1 MFKIYFG
8 FSLVFFSSV
17 LLGQNAFYELKHHIE
32 EIVLNS
38 KNREAINLINKQ
50 SQKLTAVQKAELD
63 VIKVEALNQL
73 GLEDEAFAI
82 SQDILSKPDLPASLK
97 LRTHLQRALVFEI
110 GMDKDNT
117 KAEVDEAQKIF
128 NTNPELKPQNY
139 TYFLIR
145 KTSYY
150 RIFDDDKTA
159 FKIAMEA
166 EKYAD
171 LVDDKKNGAVLNM
184 VLGFGY
190 FNDPEKVMQ
199 HFQKAIRLYKNYNNY
214 NGVGAMYNN
223 ISNFYIDRRNYKLA
237 EKYIDSGVAVVPKV
251 EILYIIANI
260 YQTKSKI
267 LEHRKN
273 FAAAL
278 ENYKIATE
286 WASKTNEEQKELKVQ
301 ELDLL
306 YNFQKNKRREIE
318 LANNVKATKSR
329 VTMLTVFI
337 ILLTLFVLLLLFF
350 LRLISRNKRRIELQK
365 QSISMKNEV
374 LQKNVAEKQ
383 FLVRELNHRVK
394 NNLAVILSLVG
405 FQRDETKNVLY
416 RNKFQQLQDRIKT
429 IALAHNLFS
438 YHIDNFDNSM
448 VEIKEYS
455 EKIFESHKAG
465 YPKECVFENDSEK
478 LLLPVD
484 KGLSFGLLLNELITN
499 SLKHAVPEENQPLK
513 ITLIINTHEGLADMK
528 YYDNGMFFGDQ
539 DSTNTLGLFII
550 QEMVQQLGGKFGR
563 KNSSYHIA
571 FSIE

>member
-1 MFKIYFG
+1 MVKIYFA
-8 FSLVFFSSV
+8 FNLFFFSSV
-17 LLGQNAFYELKHHIE
+17 LWGQTAFAELKHRIE
-32 EIVLNS
+32 DKVLSS
-38 KNREAINLINKQ
+38 KNREAIDLINRQ
-50 SQKLTAVQKAELD
+50 SQKLSAEQKAELD
-63 VIKVEALNQL
+63 VIKVEALNEL

-82 SQDILSKPDLPASLK
+82 SQNILAKPDLPPSLK

-110 GMDKDNT
+110 GMDKDDT
-117 KAEVDEAQKIF
+117 KAELDEAQKIF
-128 NTNPELKPQNY
+128 NSNPELKPQNY

-171 LVDDKKNGAVLNM
+171 LVNDKKNGAGLNM
-184 VLGFGY
+184 ILGFGY

-199 HFQKAIRLYKNYNNY
+199 HFQKAVRLYKNYNNY

-237 EKYIDSGVAVVPKV
+237 EKYIDSAVTVVPKV
-251 EILYIIANI
+251 EIFYIIANI
-260 YQTKSKI
+260 YQTKSQI
-267 LEHRKN
+267 LEHRKSY
-273 FAAAL
+273 AAAL

-318 LANNVKATKSR
+318 LANNVKATKGWN
-329 VTMLTVFI
+329 TMLTVFI
-337 ILLTLFVLLLLFF
+337 IFLAIFVLLLLFF
-350 LRLISRNKRRIELQK
+350 LRMISRNKRRIELQK
-365 QSISMKNEV
+365 QSISRKNEV

-383 FLVRELNHRVK
+383 FLVKELNHRVK

-416 RNKFQQLQDRIKT
+416 RYKFQQLQNRIKT

-438 YHIDNFDNSM
+438 YNLDNFDNSV

-455 EKIFESHKAG
+455 DKIFESHKAG
-465 YPKECVFENDSEK
+465 YPKELILENKSEK
-478 LLLPVD
+478 LLLQVD
-484 KGLSFGLLLNELITN
+484 KGLFFGLLLNELITN
-499 SLKHAVPEENQPLK
+499 TLKHAVPEENQALK
-513 ITLIINTHEGLADMK
+513 ITLNIKVNEEMAEMN
-528 YYDNGMFFGDQ
+528 YADNGMFFGTE
-539 DSTNTLGLFII
+539 DSDNTLGHFII
-550 QEMVQQLGGKFGR
+550 GEMVQQLGGKFER
-563 KNSSYHIA
+563 KNSCYHIV
-571 FSIE
+571 FPTV

>member
-1 MFKIYFG
+1 MVKIYFA
-8 FSLVFFSSV
+8 FNLFFFSSV
-17 LLGQNAFYELKHHIE
+17 VLGQDAFNELKHRIE
-32 EIVLNS
+32 EKVLSS
-38 KNREAINLINKQ
+38 KNREAIDLINRQ
-50 SQKLTAVQKAELD
+50 SQELTADQKAELD
-63 VIKVEALNQL
+63 VIKVEALNEL

-82 SQDILSKPDLPASLK
+82 SQNILAKPDLPASLK

-117 KAEVDEAQKIF
+117 KAELDEAQKIF

-171 LVDDKKNGAVLNM
+171 LVNDKKNGAGLNM
-184 VLGFGY
+184 ILGFGY

-199 HFQKAIRLYKNYNNY
+199 HFQKAIRLYKNYKNY

-223 ISNFYIDRRNYKLA
+223 ISNFYVDRRNYKLA

-251 EILYIIANI
+251 EIFYIIANI
-260 YQTKSKI
+260 YQTKSQI
-267 LEHRKN
+267 LEHRKSY
-273 FAAAL
+273 AAAL

-318 LANNVKATKSR
+318 LANNVKATKGW

-337 ILLTLFVLLLLFF
+337 ILLTIFVLLLLFF
-350 LRLISRNKRRIELQK
+350 LRMISRNKRRIELQK
-365 QSISMKNEV
+365 QSISRKNVE

-383 FLVRELNHRVK
+383 FLVKELNHRVK

-405 FQRDETKNVLY
+405 FQREETKNVLY
-416 RNKFQQLQDRIKT
+416 RYKFQQLQNRIKT

-438 YHIDNFDNSM
+438 YNLDNFDNSV

-455 EKIFESHKAG
+455 DKIFESHKAG
-465 YPKECVFENDSEK
+465 YQKELILENYSEK
-478 LLLPVD
+478 LLLQVD
-484 KGLSFGLLLNELITN
+484 KGLFFGLLLNELITN
-499 SLKHAVPEENQPLK
+499 TLKHAVPEENQVLK
-513 ITLIINTHEGLADMK
+513 ITLNIQLNEEMAEMN
-528 YYDNGMFFGDQ
+528 YADNGMFFGTQ
-539 DSTNTLGLFII
+539 DSDNTLGHFII
-550 QEMVQQLGGKFGR
+550 GEMVQQLGGRFER
-563 KNSSYHIA
+563 KNSCYHIA
-571 FSIE
+571 FPTV